1 MFLSDINTRIDDHV
15 GTANAD
21 VYDERAFVAGFQSS
35 EFVLEVHGVTA
46 FIYLVFS
53 SIC

>member
-1 MFLSDINTRIDDHV
+1 MNTRINDHV

-21 VYDERAFVAGFQSS
+21 VCDERAFVAGFQFS
-35 EFVLEVHGVTA
+35 EFASEVHGTIA
-46 FIYLVFS
+46 FSDPVFS